1 MVFIIIYLLIFYT
14 TMIQDK
20 TYGAVTVETK
30 QFSGEMVLFLIL
42 HIVFLVYDRILYIS
56 QNRNNIEF
64 EYNLYNK
71 TTKIPLS
78 ESEFNHLKSEIT
90 KEYPNMKRK
99 HFEIPPEYCDKLKKD
114 YNIEYIQKEE
124 FNCPLFQK
132 YILQIII
139 VFFGHIFI
147 FFFMPMTGNLNLN
160 NNIYCSSEDD
170 VCNDFLNNKTLIFF
184 YILYLLYFVF
194 SGLQVKYGFYDMKR
208 ISVLKAKNNNIAGYI
223 YNTYKAIPFL
233 YEIKLGIDWTFTSTC
248 LDIFQ
253 WNKFESVY
261 DLLFITN
268 CQMSSVNIK
277 PIGQE
282 VGKIMKVFMGG
293 FLSFGLVLVLV
304 IPIILFSSLNPMNQ
318 LNNLTNADLKVEL
331 SFTNSNGIKK
341 GYTVFQNSKP
351 QSIDS
356 ITEKD
361 FNYYNYSKS
370 LDSKNFPRKQIQT
383 VLFSEENEKNW
394 ELSSPQIN
402 SLIYLIRNRNNSNIS
417 DVDVSSIDLV
427 IDYGFHRLLPPGAQE
442 ARKICIQNIYSK
454 ENLNEENNKKLDLLE
469 NALSNCSDVNITFNN
484 IISPPIRLKGS
495 SIPSRLKNKNY
506 FPNLDVQLGFVG
518 CQRKYDET
526 AENKV
531 RISYIESYFLFGIYK
546 GENNTEGIKF
556 HVFSDQFSFTT

>member
-1 MVFIIIYLLIFYT
+1 
-14 TMIQDK
+14 
-20 TYGAVTVETK
+20 
-30 QFSGEMVLFLIL
+30 
-42 HIVFLVYDRILYIS
+42 
-56 QNRNNIEF
+56 
-64 EYNLYNK
+64 
-71 TTKIPLS
+71 
-78 ESEFNHLKSEIT
+78 
-90 KEYPNMKRK
+90 
-99 HFEIPPEYCDKLKKD
+99 
-114 YNIEYIQKEE
+114 
-124 FNCPLFQK
+124 
-132 YILQIII
+132 
-139 VFFGHIFI
+139 
-147 FFFMPMTGNLNLN
+147 
-160 NNIYCSSEDD
+160 
-170 VCNDFLNNKTLIFF
+170 
-184 YILYLLYFVF
+184 
-194 SGLQVKYGFYDMKR
+194 MKR

-233 YEIKLGIDWTFTSTC
+233 YEIKLGIDWTSTSTC

-282 VGKIMKVFMGG
+282 IGKIMKIFMGG
-293 FLSFGLVLVLV
+293 SLSFGLVLVLV
-304 IPIILFSSLNPMNQ
+304 IPLILFSSLNPMNQ

-341 GYTVFQNSKP
+341 RYTIFQNSKP

-556 HVFSDQFSFTT
+556 HVFSDQVSSTTYSYSVLTFYVGFVLVIGNYVRNFFTGQPEKISLTEMPHNEELLKLCEGIKVSRYRFNYEEEEKLYYILIEIMRSPDYLRLLTSSSIDQFSQRLKLTKAKKTTDDIE